1 MKIGFDLDGVLA
13 DLYDLWLAV
22 IAYEY
27 GIKNIIGQSECNQ
40 YSIKKVINERCGV
53 NLSRNNMDSA
63 LDFIIPQINIVKP
76 FKGAKKIL
84 KTVSMSAKN
93 PVIITAR
100 LDKYKDCTRAW
111 VDQWL
116 GDYEV
121 FHAASDQKVGVAL
134 RLGLNA
140 FVEDKAST
148 AMSMAAAG
156 IKSYLIDRPWN
167 QNIGQREGVVRVNE
181 LKDIV
186 GHCWASITN

>member
-116 GDYEV
+116 GDY
-121 FHAASDQKVGVAL
+121 QW
-134 RLGLNA
+134 R
-140 FVEDKAST
+140 
-148 AMSMAAAG
+148 
-156 IKSYLIDRPWN
+156 R
-167 QNIGQREGVVRVNE
+167 RV
-181 LKDIV
+181 
-186 GHCWASITN
+186 